1 MSAGPTRKHY
11 SGAVLGGMPNLA
23 RTPTKSSVDND
34 LTTLTIQDVI
44 AIVVFLWLKIEK
56 L

>member
-1 MSAGPTRKHY
+1 
-11 SGAVLGGMPNLA
+11 MPNLA
-23 RTPTKSSVDND
+23 QIPTKSSVDND

-44 AIVVFLWLKIEK
+44 AIIVFLWLKIEK